1 MQLSERTK
9 RVGLLLLAAGSIVLA
24 AAAIVM
30 STLERNNKE
39 ALDARGIEVPADVLD
54 VFVEEGGENGPT
66 SEVTVRFKPRG
77 DDTERITTDVT
88 YDDDF
93 NDDVPRWRSEGV
105 RIEYDPRDP
114 ELARIP
120 GQDSAIAWIVGYLF
134 AAIALAFGIGLGA
147 HTLRKLGSDR
157 RPLEAVA

>member
-1 MQLSERTK
+1 M
-9 RVGLLLLAAGSIVLA
+9 
-24 AAAIVM
+24 
-30 STLERNNKE
+30 
-39 ALDARGIEVPADVLD
+39 
-54 VFVEEGGENGPT
+54 
-66 SEVTVRFKPRG
+66 
-77 DDTERITTDVT
+77 
-88 YDDDF
+88 
-93 NDDVPRWRSEGV
+93 

-134 AAIALAFGIGLGA
+134 AAIAVAFGIGLGA